1 MALLDAL
8 LDELVPAAPFRLLGP
23 RLADA
28 IRLERRASDASGA
41 VLLDEAVDAVLP
53 LEPAAVQCAEKL
65 AARVRGVLAQDAKLN
80 WAQLLVGATALY
92 KPAVVQSAA

>member
-8 LDELVPAAPFRLLGP
+8 PDELVPAAPFRLLGP

-53 LEPAAVQCAEKL
+53 LEPAAVQFAEKL
-65 AARVRGVLAQDAKLN
+65 AARAQAVPALDAKLN
-80 WAQLLVGATALY
+80 LVQLPVEAKVLY
-92 KPAVVQSAA
+92 KLAAVRSAA

>member
-8 LDELVPAAPFRLLGP
+8 PDALVPAAPFRLLDL

-28 IRLERRASDASGA
+28 IRLEQRGWDASGA
-41 VLLDEAVDAVLP
+41 VRPDEAVDAARLP
-53 LEPAAVQCAEKL
+53 EPGGEQCAEKL
-65 AARVRGVLAQDAKLN
+65 AARVRGGLAQDVKLN